1 MEGFERKITSS
12 FAPKIFFFCPVIESI
27 LGGVSQKA
35 KKLIIALEGKAILV
49 QILPE
54 LVGNVVFA
62 FFPIKPSQLWTSK
75 KRTYIQTRLILMP
88 LFLSDL
94 SPFIVFPCHQLTH
107 CQVPSKLDVTLAYE
121 ESSLKMPSEKLLM
134 LLLLL
139 LKLLLRILKLKFGQN
154 IEAEVLKSFLSSIFV
169 QNLSSF

>member
-1 MEGFERKITSS
+1 
-12 FAPKIFFFCPVIESI
+12 
-27 LGGVSQKA
+27 
-35 KKLIIALEGKAILV
+35 
-49 QILPE
+49 
-54 LVGNVVFA
+54 
-62 FFPIKPSQLWTSK
+62 
-75 KRTYIQTRLILMP
+75 MP

-154 IEAEVLKSFLSSIFV
+154 IEAEVLKSFFMLNFCSEFV
-169 QNLSSF
+169 KFLKLKSVEVLMMEFG